1 MAFFVNFVIVYMK
14 MIICLIPWLP
24 WSRTQANHK
33 GEVSIYIFF
42 FFFFLVMSVVQNVTW
57 KKSTIVSMEW
67 SQSLFIETGW
77 PVYFRPNHAN
87 LVQVLCQEPR
97 TIFCHQGIPSH
108 REKPWL
114 LEELYLDCV
123 SAPER
128 LKFLGVPAFLCW
140 MLVNVDQ
147 CGCSDNPGHKF
158 GRIQNKIIIIGQNLK
173 NHFPIRIF
181 QWNLA
186 QSRRTWIDSH
196 YWNNN

>member
-1 MAFFVNFVIVYMK
+1 MRLSFWKFQGQNSRGVGYK
-14 MIICLIPWLP
+14 L
-24 WSRTQANHK
+24 WSKKWGRR
-33 GEVSIYIFF
+33 
-42 FFFFLVMSVVQNVTW
+42 SV
-57 KKSTIVSMEW
+57 
-67 SQSLFIETGW
+67 GGGG
-77 PVYFRPNHAN
+77 
-87 LVQVLCQEPR
+87 QVFA
-97 TIFCHQGIPSH
+97 IGGSH
-108 REKPWL
+108 PPGKKPWL

-147 CGCSDNPGHKF
+147 CGRSDNTGHKF

-186 QSRRTWIDSH
+186 QSRRTWIDLH
-196 YWNNN
+196 YWNNNFKKKICFKMAAKNCF